1 MNTFNK
7 KITTNLISMFKNIN
21 KDQGLKNGLI
31 YQFVVLGTFGYIYNK
46 NNQNNIK
53 YNYINPQ
60 YIKYG
65 RFWL

>member
-1 MNTFNK
+1 MNTFNN
-7 KITTNLISMFKNIN
+7 KISTNLILMFKNIN
-21 KDQGLKNGLI
+21 KDQGLKNGLM

-53 YNYINPQ
+53 YNYNDPQ